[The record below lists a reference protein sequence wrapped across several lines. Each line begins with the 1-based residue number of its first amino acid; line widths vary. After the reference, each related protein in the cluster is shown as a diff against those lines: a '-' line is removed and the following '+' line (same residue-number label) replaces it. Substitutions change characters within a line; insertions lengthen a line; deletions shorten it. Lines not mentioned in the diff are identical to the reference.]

1 MSWQRSS
8 SMEDFVHTLK
18 RGSCTTCT
26 VQAAIQWLGQS
37 FFTLCLLQVGCIL
50 FNVFQ
55 LPISSCVF
63 RTSCQARVSIKGS
76 TVVSTK
82 GGHLHEDSRA
92 LIQTLL
98 VEENNIQ
105 RAAATPKV
113 LACLQNVFYFLLFQA
128 KTRDMLS
135 NVARELTEENEDL
148 LAYSS
153 TEKALQRRLA
163 RARVAKKKFPK
174 LPTSVDEAEASFPVD
189 LKRTCAG
196 RPFCLLLSS
205 RIRLVDGTFKA
216 AQIFILHTVAAG
228 SDH

>member
-1 MSWQRSS
+1 M
-8 SMEDFVHTLK
+8 
-18 RGSCTTCT
+18 
-26 VQAAIQWLGQS
+26 
-37 FFTLCLLQVGCIL
+37 
-50 FNVFQ
+50 
-55 LPISSCVF
+55 
-63 RTSCQARVSIKGS
+63 
-76 TVVSTK
+76 VSTK

-189 LKRTCAG
+189 LTRTCAG
-196 RPFCLLLSS
+196 RPFLRVHGAVSFLGGAAWLFVSDEGLRLLLSS
-205 RIRLVDGTFKA
+205 RIWLVDGTFKA
-216 AQIFILHTVAAG
+216 APMPAAQIFILHAVAAG

>member
-113 LACLQNVFYFLLFQA
+113 WHVCRMCFTFCCF
-128 KTRDMLS
+128 RP
-135 NVARELTEENEDL
+135 
-148 LAYSS
+148 
-153 TEKALQRRLA
+153 RLEICS
-163 RARVAKKKFPK
+163 PMS
-174 LPTSVDEAEASFPVD
+174 PES
-189 LKRTCAG
+189 
-196 RPFCLLLSS
+196 
-205 RIRLVDGTFKA
+205 
-216 AQIFILHTVAAG
+216 
-228 SDH
+228 